1 MAVGGVWIPVTLLAS
16 SAQTLR
22 NAMQRDLIGV
32 LGAVGAAQVRFLFGL
47 PFTLMFLAGLM
58 ALTGSAAPLLTPANF
73 AWTVFGAASQVIA
86 TSLMLAAMRTK
97 SFVVAVAY
105 TKTEAAQIALF
116 GLIALNNPPTAA
128 LTAIALATI
137 GVALMAIRSRKELT
151 GDWRSAA
158 LGVFSA
164 TFFAF
169 AAIGFRS
176 AVIGVVS
183 PSRVLSA
190 SVILVVGLAIQS
202 AALGLYLAA
211 FDRAAAR
218 HRRSVALV
226 FVRRLHGRAGVPALV
241 RRLCAERSG
250 ASAHAGADRGADGPG
265 RVAENV
271 SRAAELARG
280 VRHQPDRRRRG
291 DTRVD
296 CAVRR
301 SRGSGAGRRNS
312 LPGTRNSNSLRRHSF
327 WPLFL
332 SGAHQARCIE
342 GRDQPAR
349 EFFLTHSLL

>member
-22 NAMQRDLIGV
+22 NAMQRDLIGA

-47 PFTLMFLAGLM
+47 PFALMFLAGLL
-58 ALTGSAAPLLTPANF
+58 AATGLPLPQLTGNNL
-73 AWTVFGAASQVIA
+73 AWTAFGAVSQVIA

-116 GLIALNNPPTAA
+116 GIIALNNPPTLALAA
-128 LTAIALATI
+128 AIALATI
-137 GVALMAIRSRKELT
+137 GVALMAIRSRRELT

-158 LGVFSA
+158 LGIFSA

-202 AALGLYLAA
+202 AALGLYLAVY
-211 FDRAAAR
+211 DRAGARAIIDAWRSSMFAGFMGALASQLWFVAFALSEAAR
-218 HRRSVALV
+218 VRTLALIE
-226 FVRRLHGRAGVPALV
+226 VPMAQVVSLKGF
-241 RRLCAERSG
+241 CER
-250 ASAHAGADRGADGPG
+250 P
-265 RVAENV
+265 
-271 SRAAELARG
+271 
-280 VRHQPDRRRRG
+280 
-291 DTRVD
+291 
-296 CAVRR
+296 
-301 SRGSGAGRRNS
+301 
-312 LPGTRNSNSLRRHSF
+312 SLREGLGIS
-327 WPLFL
+327 LIV
-332 SGAHQARCIE
+332 IE
-342 GRDQPAR
+342 
-349 EFFLTHSLL
+349 